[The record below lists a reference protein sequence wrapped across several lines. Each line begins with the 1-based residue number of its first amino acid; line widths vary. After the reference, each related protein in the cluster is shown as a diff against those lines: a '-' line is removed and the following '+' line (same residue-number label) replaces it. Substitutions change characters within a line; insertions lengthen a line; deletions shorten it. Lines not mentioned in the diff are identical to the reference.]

1 MLGIFVNVPRCDW
14 CDGYVHLPAAGVA
27 GLPEV
32 TIDSDPYEW
41 CAFAVAPG
49 VARCGE
55 CAFGND

>member
-1 MLGIFVNVPRCDW
+1 MHVVGTGIFVSL
-14 CDGYVHLPAAGVA
+14 GTAAGVA